1 MKRSNQT
8 LRKISFFC
16 SLLALF
22 SACSTSTSLQVLQPA
37 MMKIPDHITTIA
49 VVDRSKPAK
58 GWLTALEGLGTGEGI
73 GQDKEGRKRAVQ
85 GLTEALSKTPR
96 FTVKG
101 TGVELIG
108 SSTGNSMLP
117 PLDWKDIE
125 NYCIQYGADAIAV
138 IEMFDSDQSVNTNRR
153 EYKEKNKEK
162 VEVTR
167 VSYSAA
173 RRLDV
178 KIGWR
183 LYDPKT
189 KIILDEVVTRRGK
202 DNTGTG
208 DTEQKAK
215 NNLPSVSR
223 IVEDISFDAGLDYG
237 ARIAPTWITLRRNYF
252 SSAKGAYNE
261 DMKKAVRY
269 VESSDWIKAAE
280 IWQAIGSQKNDIK
293 AAGRAVFNIAVAN
306 ECLGKL
312 DSALEFANKAYTEYG
327 VSEAKTYIETLKM
340 RQNDERKLEQ
350 QLVKPNKV

>member
-1 MKRSNQT
+1 MKNSKQALFN
-8 LRKISFFC
+8 LLFF
-16 SLLALF
+16 STLLALF
-22 SACSTSTSLQVLQPA
+22 SACGASTTLRVLQPA

-58 GWLTALEGLGTGEGI
+58 GWLNTLEGLGSGEGI

-101 TGVELIG
+101 TGVELTG
-108 SSTGNSMLP
+108 SSTSNSMLP

-125 NYCIQYGADAIAV
+125 NYCNQYGADAIAI
-138 IEMFDSDQSVNTNRR
+138 IEMFDSDQSIHTNRR

-167 VSYSAA
+167 VSFSAA
-173 RRLDV
+173 RRLNV

-189 KIILDEVVTRRGK
+189 KVILDEVVTSKGK

-215 NNLPSVSR
+215 SNLPSAYR

-237 ARIAPTWITLRRNYF
+237 SRIAPTWTTLKRNYF
-252 SSAKGAYNE
+252 SSAKGAYDE
-261 DMKKAVRY
+261 EMKKAVRY
-269 VESSDWIKAAE
+269 VESGDWMKAAE
-280 IWQAIGSQKNDIK
+280 IWQAVADQKNDMK
-293 AAGRAVFNIAVAN
+293 ATGKAVFNIAVAN
-306 ECLGKL
+306 ECLGRL
-312 DSALEFANKAYTEYG
+312 DSALDWATKAYNEHG
-327 VSEAKTYIETLKM
+327 VSEAKAYIDTLKM
-340 RQNDERKLEQ
+340 RQNDQRKLEQ